1 MKDPRAVFV
10 IEALMEALDNL
21 KAVIND
27 ESGTPEEAAYRIN
40 EALRIAHEY
49 LD

>member
-1 MKDPRAVFV
+1 MTKAVFV
-10 IEALMEALDNL
+10 IEALMEALDDL

-27 ESGTPEEAAYRIN
+27 ESGTAVEAVYKIN
-40 EALRIAHEY
+40 EALRVAHEY